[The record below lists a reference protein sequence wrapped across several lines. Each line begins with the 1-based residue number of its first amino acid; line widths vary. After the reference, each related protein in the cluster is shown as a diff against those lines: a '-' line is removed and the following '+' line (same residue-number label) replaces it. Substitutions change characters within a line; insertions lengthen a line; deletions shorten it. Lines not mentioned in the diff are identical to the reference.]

1 MMAPRTLSDTLTL
14 SNQVQIPLLGFG
26 VYQSPQDVCRKSCLK
41 ALELGYRHIDTAQ
54 FYANEDD
61 VGQAVAESKLPRS
74 DIFITTK
81 ILQSEGSVNMSY
93 MKCLGSAKKLDQ
105 RTGYV
110 DLFLVHSPHGGADAR
125 RAMWQA
131 LEKMYEEEMKGY
143 AKVWPPHVNQI
154 ELHPWAQQR
163 KLVTYYLEK
172 ITKKHNVSTN
182 QALVRYSL
190 QKGWIP
196 LPKSD
201 NPERIKLNADV
212 YGFSLDESDMALLD
226 SLDQGSAG
234 AIVEAVKN

>member
-1 MMAPRTLSDTLTL
+1 MAPRTLGDTLTL

-81 ILQSEGSVNMSY
+81 ILQSEGSVEMSY
-93 MKCLGSAKKLDQ
+93 QKCLGSAKKLDQ
-105 RTGYV
+105 KTGYV

-131 LEKMYEEEMKGY
+131 LEKMYEEGTAKSIGVSNWGIQHIEEMKEY

-154 ELHPWAQQR
+154 EVCR
-163 KLVTYYLEK
+163 
-172 ITKKHNVSTN
+172 
-182 QALVRYSL
+182 R
-190 QKGWIP
+190 
-196 LPKSD
+196 
-201 NPERIKLNADV
+201 R
-212 YGFSLDESDMALLD
+212 
-226 SLDQGSAG
+226 
-234 AIVEAVKN
+234 